1 MADVVP
7 PPYAITD
14 DDKRGLLVVTG
25 AVVLAYVW
33 VCFLI
38 RIWLRLQT
46 REWRADDWA
55 LATAT
60 VGFACHLQLSSSC

>member
-1 MADVVP
+1 MTPAVSA
-7 PPYAITD
+7 PPYFITA

-33 VCFLI
+33 TCFLI
-38 RIWLRLQT
+38 RICVRWQT

-55 LATAT
+55 LAVAT
-60 VGFACHLQLSSSC
+60 VSTL